1 MWIKGGEI
9 MTTLDKL
16 SFLMKQLNLNKRQ
29 LSIKSELA
37 YSTIDNL
44 WKRGSDSMRL
54 PTFMKLCDFF
64 NVTMDSMAYDD
75 KEIEYRVDE
84 KSDFNKM
91 LARAYFEHPGQ
102 QSSVLKLLDLEETE
116 AERGKKEA

>member
-1 MWIKGGEI
+1 

-16 SFLMKQLNLNKRQ
+16 SFLMKQSDLNKRQ
-29 LSIKSELA
+29 LSIKSKLA
-37 YSTIDNL
+37 YSTVDNL

-75 KEIEYRVDE
+75 KEIESRIDQ
-84 KSDFNKM
+84 KDDFNQQ
-91 LARAYFEHPGQ
+91 LISSYHQHPEEQ
-102 QSSVLKLLDLEETE
+102 ASVRKLLDLDPPEENE
-116 AERGKKEA
+116 QLKIS